1 MLLTTLQS
9 LCHPFCWMDEGT
21 HALWRVAPYL
31 ELLQG
36 GRSEIPTQH
45 WNGTAPSID
54 LLTCHWRSSW
64 KQLEEVA
71 LAWSPFAYCQLPWL
85 LISLGSDA
93 SLKTGHMSSSSAHQ
107 GSLGRAGSGGL
118 PGPREVS
125 GGSLNIIQWRALEMR
140 PKRMRW
146 SVSSQK
152 GLDLILFLLQLWKY
166 SSWPSFF
173 CLTFPSNWPGMC
185 WPIFLHHHFPMVLVT
200 IFKFLI
206 L

>member
-1 MLLTTLQS
+1 MSSILLDGWGTSRPLEGGPLPGIVSGWQKSDSYPTLKCHSAVYWFAYMS
-9 LCHPFCWMDEGT
+9 LE
-21 HALWRVAPYL
+21 
-31 ELLQG
+31 ELLKTI
-36 GRSEIPTQH
+36 GRS
-45 WNGTAPSID
+45 S
-54 LLTCHWRSSW
+54 TCLKS
-64 KQLEEVA
+64 L
-71 LAWSPFAYCQLPWL
+71 AYCQLPWL